1 LFLGGDG
8 SAEESAKTEKA
19 VVFVQRD
26 RGRGA
31 GGKDVLVARKTAVF
45 VNRRNDVLVIRGK
58 DVIVSSKG

>member
-1 LFLGGDG
+1 M
-8 SAEESAKTEKA
+8 
-19 VVFVQRD
+19 FVQRD